1 MEASEYLYPL
11 SVVVLVKIVTHN
23 ISDYFRLT

>member
-1 MEASEYLYPL
+1 MEASEYFYPL
-11 SVVVLVKIVTHN
+11 SVVVLFKIVTHN